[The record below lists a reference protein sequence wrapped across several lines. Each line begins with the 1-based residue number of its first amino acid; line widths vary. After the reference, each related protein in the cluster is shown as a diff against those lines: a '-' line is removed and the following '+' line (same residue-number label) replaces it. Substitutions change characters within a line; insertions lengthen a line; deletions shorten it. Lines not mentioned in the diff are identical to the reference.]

1 MSRTSPVR
9 SANLEHEFGVSL
21 FIRSNRGVTLTPE
34 GQKLYT
40 RVAAAH
46 HQLSSAEAELADAK
60 SLTSGTITL
69 GVSEAALQILLL
81 PKLREFHQK
90 FPEIK
95 IHISSVTT
103 PQAVSSLK
111 SGLVD
116 LAIVTSPTGV
126 TRPLKEI
133 PLRPIREVLIGGP
146 RFASLSGTPKTLK
159 ELADY
164 PFILLNSQ
172 TNAHDFYLHFF
183 SEHGISIKPD
193 IEVVTTDQISSYD
206 KVRPRHR
213 LFAGAVRDGRT
224 HEKGSL
230 PDPHEHAAP
239 AALDLPRQKSLP
251 SPPASPRGN
260 LRRCCGAE
268 KQYAGKT
275 RFIGFACISLF
286 PIFGS
291 NPLPV
296 QIVSV
301 PHLRPICCLHRSL

>member
-1 MSRTSPVR
+1 MNITYDYYRIFYFVAKYQSFTKAANILLSNEPNISRSIR
-9 SANLEHEFGVSL
+9 NLEHEFGVSL
-21 FIRSNRGVTLTPE
+21 FICSNRGVTLTPE

-46 HQLSSAEAELADAK
+46 HQLSSA
-60 SLTSGTITL
+60 
-69 GVSEAALQILLL
+69 EAALQILLL

-193 IEVVTTDQISSYD
+193 IEVVTTDQILPMIKYD
-206 KVRPRHR
+206 LGIGFLPEQFAMDALMKKEVFQILMSTPLPPRSIC
-213 LFAGAVRDGRT
+213 LV
-224 HEKGSL
+224 KN
-230 PDPHEHAAP
+230 
-239 AALDLPRQKSLP
+239 P
-251 SPPASPRGN
+251 SQPASIAAREFEKM
-260 LRRCCGAE
+260 LR
-268 KQYAGKT
+268 
-275 RFIGFACISLF
+275 S
-286 PIFGS
+286 
-291 NPLPV
+291 
-296 QIVSV
+296 
-301 PHLRPICCLHRSL
+301 

>member
-1 MSRTSPVR
+1 MNITYDYYRIFYFVAKYQSFTKAANILLSNEPNISRSIR
-9 SANLEHEFGVSL
+9 NLEHEFGVSL

-81 PKLREFHQK
+81 PKLREFHQR
-90 FPEIK
+90 
-95 IHISSVTT
+95 ISGDQDPHFQRDNASGRLF
-103 PQAVSSLK
+103 LK

-193 IEVVTTDQISSYD
+193 IEVVTTDQILPMIKYD
-206 KVRPRHR
+206 
-213 LFAGAVRDGRT
+213 LG
-224 HEKGSL
+224 
-230 PDPHEHAAP
+230 
-239 AALDLPRQKSLP
+239 
-251 SPPASPRGN
+251 
-260 LRRCCGAE
+260 
-268 KQYAGKT
+268 
-275 RFIGFACISLF
+275 IGFC
-286 PIFGS
+286 
-291 NPLPV
+291 
-296 QIVSV
+296 
-301 PHLRPICCLHRSL
+301 RSSSRWTHS

>member
-1 MSRTSPVR
+1 MNITYDYYRIFYFVAKYQSFTKAASILLSNEPNISRSIR
-9 SANLEHEFGVSL
+9 NLEHEFGVSL

-46 HQLSSAEAELADAK
+46 HQLSSA
-60 SLTSGTITL
+60 
-69 GVSEAALQILLL
+69 EAALQILLL

-133 PLRPIREVLIGGP
+133 SLRPIREVLIGGP

-193 IEVVTTDQISSYD
+193 IEVVTTDQILPMIKYD
-206 KVRPRHR
+206 LGIGFLPEQFAMDALMKKEVFQILMSTPLPPRSIC
-213 LFAGAVRDGRT
+213 LV
-224 HEKGSL
+224 KN
-230 PDPHEHAAP
+230 
-239 AALDLPRQKSLP
+239 P
-251 SPPASPRGN
+251 SQPASIAAREFEKM
-260 LRRCCGAE
+260 LR
-268 KQYAGKT
+268 
-275 RFIGFACISLF
+275 S
-286 PIFGS
+286 
-291 NPLPV
+291 
-296 QIVSV
+296 
-301 PHLRPICCLHRSL
+301 

>member
-1 MSRTSPVR
+1 MNITYDYYRIFYFVAKYQSFTKAASILLSNEPNISRSIR
-9 SANLEHEFGVSL
+9 NLEHEFGVSL

-81 PKLREFHQK
+81 PKLREFHHK

-116 LAIVTSPTGV
+116 SPTGV

-133 PLRPIREVLIGGP
+133 SLRPIREVLIGGP

-193 IEVVTTDQISSYD
+193 IEVVTTDQILPMIKYD
-206 KVRPRHR
+206 LGIGFLPEQ
-213 LFAGAVRDGRT
+213 FAMD
-224 HEKGSL
+224 
-230 PDPHEHAAP
+230 
-239 AALDLPRQKSLP
+239 ALMKKEVFQILMSTPLP
-251 SPPASPRGN
+251 SRSICLVKNPSQPASIAAREFEKM
-260 LRRCCGAE
+260 LR
-268 KQYAGKT
+268 
-275 RFIGFACISLF
+275 S
-286 PIFGS
+286 
-291 NPLPV
+291 
-296 QIVSV
+296 
-301 PHLRPICCLHRSL
+301 